1 MQEHE
6 LIYDWNTRTPG
17 FSWESCRVELND
29 ETLRDGLQSPSVT
42 DPSIEDK
49 KALLHLM
56 AELGIAAANIGLPG
70 AGPRTRADTLAL
82 AKERVDAKLPISA
95 NAAARTLATDIEPIA
110 RIAQETGLAIEA
122 ATFIG
127 SSPIRQYAEEWT
139 LDRMVRVSEEAV
151 RFAVGEGLSLMFV
164 TEDTTR
170 AKPET
175 LRALY
180 GAAIACGARRVC
192 LADTVGHATPDGV
205 RALVQFVRE
214 EIIAPTGLDVRIDWH
229 GHRDRG
235 HGLANCMAAIES
247 GVDRV
252 HGTALGIGERVG
264 NAEMDLLLINL
275 RLLGAHKH
283 DLRKLPEYTALASRA
298 LGVAIPAS
306 YPVFGEDAFRTA
318 TGVHA
323 AAIAKAHKKGDAWLA
338 DRIYSG
344 VPAGDFGLSQRIDV
358 SHVSGISNVRSWL
371 EAHGHDAGDE
381 PLCRFI
387 LDAAKKANHTLRD
400 EELVALIAEH
410 RRQAVTA

>member
-1 MQEHE
+1 MQELE

-17 FSWESCRVELND
+17 FSWETCRVELND

-70 AGPRTRADTLAL
+70 AGPR
-82 AKERVDAKLPISA
+82 
-95 NAAARTLATDIEPIA
+95 AR
-110 RIAQETGLAIEA
+110 
-122 ATFIG
+122 
-127 SSPIRQYAEEWT
+127 
-139 LDRMVRVSEEAV
+139 
-151 RFAVGEGLSLMFV
+151 
-164 TEDTTR
+164 
-170 AKPET
+170 
-175 LRALY
+175 Y

-192 LADTVGHATPDGV
+192 LADTGGHATPDGV
-205 RALVQFVRE
+205 RALVRFVRE
-214 EIIAPTGLDVRIDWH
+214 EIIAPTKLDVRIDWH

-235 HGLANCMAAIES
+235 HGLANCMAAIEA

-275 RLLGAHKH
+275 RLLGVHKH
-283 DLRKLPEYTALASRA
+283 DLRKLPEYTALVSRA

-323 AAIAKAHKKGDAWLA
+323 AAIA
-338 DRIYSG
+338 
-344 VPAGDFGLSQRIDV
+344 
-358 SHVSGISNVRSWL
+358 SHAS
-371 EAHGHDAGDE
+371 
-381 PLCRFI
+381 
-387 LDAAKKANHTLRD
+387 
-400 EELVALIAEH
+400 
-410 RRQAVTA
+410 

>member
-6 LIYDWNTRTPG
+6 LIYDWNTRSPS
-17 FSWESCRVELND
+17 FKWELSRVELND

-56 AELGIAAANIGLPG
+56 ADLGIAAANIGLPG

-82 AKERVDAKLPISA
+82 AKEIVSAKLPISA
-95 NAAARTLATDIEPIA
+95 NCAARTLATDIEPIA
-110 RIAQETGLAIEA
+110 RIAQESGLAIEA

-127 SSPIRQYAEEWT
+127 SSPIRQYAEDWT
-139 LDRMVRVSEEAV
+139 LEKMVKVSEDAV
-151 RFAVGEGLSLMFV
+151 KFAISEGLSVMFV

-170 AKPET
+170 ANPET

-180 GAAIACGARRVC
+180 GVAIACGARRVC

-205 RALVQFVRE
+205 RALVRFVRE
-214 EIIAPTGLDVRIDWH
+214 EIIAPTGIAVKIDWH

-235 HGLANCMAAIES
+235 NGLANCFAAIEA

-264 NAEMDLLLINL
+264 NAEMDLLLVNL
-275 RLLGAHKH
+275 RLLGAHHH
-283 DLRKLPEYTALASRA
+283 DLSKLPEYTALASRA
-298 LGVAIPAS
+298 LGIAIPS
-306 YPVFGEDAFRTA
+306 TYPVVGEDAFRTA

-358 SHVSGISNVRSWL
+358 GHVSGISNVRSWL
-371 EAHGHDAGDE
+371 DAHGHDGSDDA
-381 PLCRFI
+381 LCRHI
-387 LDAAKKANHTLRD
+387 LDAAKRATRTMRD
-400 EELVALIAEH
+400 DELTALVAEH
-410 RRQAVTA
+410 KRIVVTA

>member
-6 LIYDWNTRTPG
+6 LIYDWNIRTPS
-17 FSWESCRVELND
+17 FSWAKARVELND

-42 DPSIEDK
+42 DPSIDDK
-49 KALLHLM
+49 KKLLHLM
-56 AELGIAAANIGLPG
+56 SELGIAAANIGLPG
-70 AGPRTRADTLAL
+70 AGPRTRADTLEL
-82 AKERVDAKLPISA
+82 AREIVRAKLPISA
-95 NAAARTLATDIEPIA
+95 NCAARTLATDIEPIA

-139 LDRMVRVSEEAV
+139 IDKMVKVSEDAV
-151 RFAVGEGLSLMFV
+151 RFAVGEGLQVMFV

-170 AKPET
+170 ATPEA

-180 GAAIACGARRVC
+180 GAASACGARRLC

-205 RALVQFVRE
+205 RALVRFVRE
-214 EIIAPTGLDVRIDWH
+214 EIIAPTGLAVKIDWH

-235 HGLANCMAAIES
+235 NGLANCMAAIEA
-247 GVDRV
+247 GADRV

-275 RLLGAHKH
+275 RLLGAHNH

-298 LGVAIPAS
+298 LGVPIPPS

-358 SHVSGISNVRSWL
+358 GHVSGISNVRSWL
-371 EAHGHDAGDE
+371 DAHGHDGSDDL
-381 PLCRFI
+381 LCRYI
-387 LDAAKKANHTLRD
+387 LDSAKQATRTLSD
-400 EELVALIAEH
+400 AELSALVAEH
-410 RRQAVTA
+410 RKRTVTA

>member
-1 MQEHE
+1 MHEHE

-42 DPSIEDK
+42 DPHIDDK

-82 AKERVDAKLPISA
+82 AKEIVDAKLPISA
-95 NAAARTLATDIEPIA
+95 NCAARTLATDIEPIA

-127 SSPIRQYAEEWT
+127 SSPIRQFAEEWT
-139 LDRMVRVSEEAV
+139 LERMVRVSEEAV

-180 GAAIACGARRVC
+180 GAAIACGARRIC

-205 RALVQFVRE
+205 RALVRFVRE
-214 EIIAPTGLDVRIDWH
+214 EIIAPTKLDVRVDWH

-235 HGLANCMAAIES
+235 HGLANCMAAIEA

-275 RLLGAHKH
+275 RLLGAHRH

-371 EAHGHDAGDE
+371 EAHGYDASEE

-387 LDAAKKANHTLRD
+387 LDAAKKANHTLHD
-400 EELVALIAEH
+400 EELVALIAAY
-410 RRQAVTA
+410 RRQAVNA